1 MGIQTCKFLANTAS
15 KKAPVSLAQ
24 QYRKSLRPWAECKTW
39 LQGWSRLNDAVSI
52 VRSQELIISKVL
64 DPHRVHHFHI
74 INVSQHK
81 QIGELNRVW
90 LSVHPLLIVN
100 RERQRFLKRFQ
111 TYCSVIEIPFWN
123 CFEGWGGILLVSKYG
138 FFRECFFILDYLILL
153 ST

>member
-1 MGIQTCKFLANTAS
+1 MGIQTCIFLANTAS
-15 KKAPVSLAQ
+15 KKAPVSLEQ

-64 DPHRVHHFHI
+64 DPYRVHNFYI

-81 QIGELNRVW
+81 QIGELNKVW

-100 RERQRFLKRFQ
+100 QERQ
-111 TYCSVIEIPFWN
+111 Y
-123 CFEGWGGILLVSKYG
+123 
-138 FFRECFFILDYLILL
+138 FFNTFPNILL
-153 ST
+153 SNWNNVLKFFRGGGVY